1 MDSSREQLSAL
12 VDNESD
18 DVSAAITRL
27 LAEENAAERQR
38 WARYHLIGEVLR
50 DGGAEAVAAGLG
62 SRISAAIDAEPP
74 LIARP
79 APVVKAPAGFRLRPA
94 HALAASLA
102 AVGVFGVFQV
112 TNLHRQGDNSDFAQ
126 IDAVRELPTADHQN
140 VSASELAEQRRRL
153 NSYIV
158 NFNEQRD
165 SLTLPKLHPYV
176 RIVGFHNEGQR

>member
-12 VDNESD
+12 VDNELD
-18 DVSAAITRL
+18 DVSAAVTRL
-27 LAEENAAERQR
+27 LAAENRAERQR
-38 WARYHLIGEVLR
+38 WSRYHLIGEVLR
-50 DGGAEAVAAGLG
+50 DGSAAAATADLGA
-62 SRISAAIDAEPP
+62 RISAAIDAEPP

-79 APVVKAPAGFRLRPA
+79 PASAKTSERFRLRPA

-102 AVGVFGVFQV
+102 AVGVLGVLQV
-112 TNLHRQGDNSDFAQ
+112 TNLHRQGANSDFAQ
-126 IDAVRELPTADHQN
+126 INAVRELPTADHQN

-176 RIVGFHNEGQR
+176 RIVGFHNEGQP